1 MITQFIESYTKGTGA
16 YSESDSRVA
25 ERHLLRTE
33 APNLLFR
40 RRLAL
45 ATARLCPGASTEAM
59 DALPP
64 LEISLSP
71 DVAAARAFSRTMRWY
86 SAGEHL
92 FCATSSMRRAIVS
105 HDAIIRSVIIIGSD
119 TALRRL
125 RALMTNPSPMTNVVQ
140 CFQIIGRFNQ
150 CRHAVQYEACKTEF
164 AADSALEGAGF
175 EPSVPR
181 LR

>member
-1 MITQFIESYTKGTGA
+1 MVRPWPGGEAVGAEKGNDDLVNACFAPKRRSYF
-16 YSESDSRVA
+16 
-25 ERHLLRTE
+25 
-33 APNLLFR
+33 FR

-45 ATARLCPGASTEAM
+45 ATARLYQGASTEAI

-92 FCATSSMRRAIVS
+92 FCATSSVRRAIVS

-119 TALRRL
+119 AVLRRL
-125 RALMTNPSPMTNVVQ
+125 QALMTNALSDDECGTTLSN
-140 CFQIIGRFNQ
+140 IGGSDQ
-150 CRHAVQYEACKTEF
+150 CRHPHMPLMAR
-164 AADSALEGAGF
+164 SN
-175 EPSVPR
+175 EPRPKVTMKS
-181 LR
+181 